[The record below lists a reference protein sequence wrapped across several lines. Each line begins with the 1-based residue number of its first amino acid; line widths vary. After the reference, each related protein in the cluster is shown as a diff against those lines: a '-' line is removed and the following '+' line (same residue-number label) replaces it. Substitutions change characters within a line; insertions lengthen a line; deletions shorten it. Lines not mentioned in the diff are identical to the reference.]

1 MKVTI
6 ELSEEDGEEMVELG
20 QQLLDVVDRLEE
32 LAKRIEDTLDA
43 NRS

>member
-6 ELSEEDGEEMVELG
+6 EFNEDDAQEIVELG
-20 QQLLDVVDRLEE
+20 QQLLEVVDRLEE

-43 NRS
+43 R

>member
-1 MKVTI
+1 MKVII

-32 LAKRIEDTLDA
+32 LEKRLEAMLDVG
-43 NRS
+43 

>member
-1 MKVTI
+1 MKVII

-32 LAKRIEDTLDA
+32 LEKRLEAMLDV
-43 NRS
+43 R